1 MMENLRLLNMGS
13 NKVSNSTNGIS
24 STERESHASSV
35 HPPSARESQDP
46 TTVINSTNGF
56 TNPISSNA
64 TVRPPLPPPYVP
76 LPPTGPLP
84 MASLTQSTSNTAGL
98 GASSRSSGARS
109 SSRSSHHRSGKKGS
123 SAGLS
128 PRSKSSSSSGSALR
142 PKACRLCGQP
152 HSYHEPH
159 LYNYKYVKAKC
170 FKFVIPLGQLSHFNN
185 PIEYHLWI
193 THYQIFIN
201 QISGTKL
208 MKTWHAKF
216 VYNLSWSHW
225 ILHVAIHFV
234 ELAY

>member
-1 MMENLRLLNMGS
+1 MMENLRLLNVGS

-35 HPPSARESQDP
+35 QPPSARESQDP

-159 LYNYKYVKAKC
+159 LYNYKYVKAKY
-170 FKFVIPLGQLSHFNN
+170 FKLVIPLGQLSHFNN
-185 PIEYHLWI
+185 I
-193 THYQIFIN
+193 TYESLIIKSSL
-201 QISGTKL
+201 I
-208 MKTWHAKF
+208 KF
-216 VYNLSWSHW
+216 QGRS
-225 ILHVAIHFV
+225 
-234 ELAY
+234 